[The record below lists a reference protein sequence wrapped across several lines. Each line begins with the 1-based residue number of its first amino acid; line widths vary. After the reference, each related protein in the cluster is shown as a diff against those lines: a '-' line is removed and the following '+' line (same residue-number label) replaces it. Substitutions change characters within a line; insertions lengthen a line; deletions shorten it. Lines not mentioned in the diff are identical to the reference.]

1 MLSGYGPFRY
11 YFFKNRHNA
20 MDAQLWYILFLNIHI
35 SISILQKHGK
45 EGQKKKSTTP
55 KNVKSVLSKQMS
67 SATSSGHH
75 SNQKLDERKS
85 KVAFTLNNNDQII
98 SLEDG
103 VDMEDQLPATQP
115 VDDRVLKGFLKY
127 SSVTVQTHIKMGIIL
142 NGNVFCKYSAGCMNV
157 LCLNKSVTSHYPES
171 NLNTYQEFSYLT
183 S

>member
-1 MLSGYGPFRY
+1 
-11 YFFKNRHNA
+11 
-20 MDAQLWYILFLNIHI
+20 
-35 SISILQKHGK
+35 
-45 EGQKKKSTTP
+45 
-55 KNVKSVLSKQMS
+55 MS

-85 KVAFTLNNNDQII
+85 KVAFALNNNDQII

>member
-1 MLSGYGPFRY
+1 MLSGYGPFSL
-11 YFFKNRHNA
+11 KNRHNA
-20 MDAQLWYILFLNIHI
+20 MDAQPWYILFLNIHI

-55 KNVKSVLSKQMS
+55 TNVKSVLSKQMS

-85 KVAFTLNNNDQII
+85 KVAFTLNENDKIN
-98 SLEDG
+98 SMEDD

-127 SSVTVQTHIKMGIIL
+127 SSVTV
-142 NGNVFCKYSAGCMNV
+142 
-157 LCLNKSVTSHYPES
+157 
-171 NLNTYQEFSYLT
+171 
-183 S
+183 